1 MKYIV
6 LPKSVLDE
14 VPQETLNEL
23 HLVPRVSTDGES
35 VLMKVANYELLFP
48 LAVTLPELGEDTP
61 VEPTY
66 PYPTYE
72 GDDLNTL
79 LQSSKWTSQDN
90 SVLGESILES
100 PTVKTTSSKTRK
112 STKNTVL

>member
-6 LPKSVLDE
+6 VPAEVLINITQDTLDE
-14 VPQETLNEL
+14 M
-23 HLVPRVSTDGES
+23 HLVFRYSVDGTE
-35 VLMKVANYELLFP
+35 VIMKVANYELLFP
-48 LAVTLPELGEDTP
+48 SAMTLPLTEEDETP
-61 VEPTY
+61 EVVY

-72 GDDLNTL
+72 GDALNTL
-79 LQSSKWTSQDN
+79 LQSSEWTSQDN